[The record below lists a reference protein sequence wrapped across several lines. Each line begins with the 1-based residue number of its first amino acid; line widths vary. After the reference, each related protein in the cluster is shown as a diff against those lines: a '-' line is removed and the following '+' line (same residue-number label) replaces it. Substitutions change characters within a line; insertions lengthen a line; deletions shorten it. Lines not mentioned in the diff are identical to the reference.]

1 MKNLLRL
8 ISQLL
13 MEFQMW
19 WAAAVYGLAWP
30 GLAYPPGLPWQQN
43 RKSIAF
49 FVLQSFWLSLLI
61 SSIDSLQL
69 HSGTFFSGSLMTL
82 EYIIALP
89 LIHTSIKCS
98 KSNVDD
104 FSLLADH
111 CWYRIVASRSTSR
124 LVTCLGLFRLL
135 MKGIF
140 GPYVL

>member
-19 WAAAVYGLAWP
+19 WAAAVRP

-69 HSGTFFSGSLMTL
+69 HSETFFLNL
-82 EYIIALP
+82 
-89 LIHTSIKCS
+89 
-98 KSNVDD
+98 
-104 FSLLADH
+104 FSQE
-111 CWYRIVASRSTSR
+111 VQ
-124 LVTCLGLFRLL
+124 
-135 MKGIF
+135 
-140 GPYVL
+140 

>member
-19 WAAAVYGLAWP
+19 WAAAVWPSLAWP

-69 HSGTFFSGSLMTL
+69 HSETFF
-82 EYIIALP
+82 
-89 LIHTSIKCS
+89 LIL
-98 KSNVDD
+98 
-104 FSLLADH
+104 FSQEVQCYL
-111 CWYRIVASRSTSR
+111 
-124 LVTCLGLFRLL
+124 
-135 MKGIF
+135 
-140 GPYVL
+140 